1 MCLNDP
7 EKKLFLNSTK
17 NKPEIVEIFK
27 HIKSLTYDDR
37 PNYNFIKI
45 HLDSLRA
52 QELIKNSSLNIMMN
66 SNNML
71 FYDCVKK
78 TIDDNNVDKR
88 NNSKKK
94 TNKHSI
100 ITNSNNDNRSNFT
113 SPMNG
118 FLLPEINN
126 MSNLDNSG
134 SNLVE
139 SLLLKYNLIQEEN
152 LCKNLKPTNSNNK
165 LSLFSSNNKKQNN
178 GEEKVLNRKR
188 VREEELENK
197 EEINFNQEKK
207 SELEYQLLNIL
218 MSRHNTNKNTD
229 YNLKKLQANLVVKEN
244 NNNNNIVPKKEI
256 KSGPLVDDKL
266 LITGIRNKLTK
277 KNSTTNITTD
287 NKEIKIENK
296 NKETEKINNNINN
309 INVNNVNNLNNL
321 NNQNQLRQQEN
332 NINPTNINI
341 NFNNIDNNDNTNKLL
356 NDLKLLN
363 SFIDPLYNYPL
374 LNRMNQ
380 MKMINDLN
388 STPFNNNNNINFSPN
403 FLFGNV
409 YYNLSNN
416 NGLNPMLNNLQM
428 SQMNNNMNNNMNQM
442 SNNMNQRNNNMNNMN
457 NNINI
462 PFLNTGLDQIQTMNM
477 INNQMNMQNN
487 ILDPLKQNLPI
498 YQQLLWN
505 NLLASQM
512 NMNQNNEQ
520 KNDLN
525 NIINDKSAFN
535 YWGEMYKSFN
545 M

>member
-1 MCLNDP
+1 MCLIDP
-7 EKKLFLNSTK
+7 EKKLLLNSTK
-17 NKPEIVEIFK
+17 NKPEIIEIFK

-37 PNYNFIKI
+37 PNYHFIKLN
-45 HLDSLRA
+45 LDSLRS
-52 QELIKNSSLNIMMN
+52 QELMKNSSLNIMMN

-71 FYDCVKK
+71 FYDCIKK
-78 TIDDNNVDKR
+78 SIDEQTNNNNNNVDTNKR

-94 TNKHSI
+94 NNKHSI

-126 MSNLDNSG
+126 NMSNNNLDNSG

-139 SLLLKYNLIQEEN
+139 SLLHKYNLLQEEN
-152 LCKNLKPTNSNNK
+152 LCKNLKSTNNNK
-165 LSLFSSNNKKQNN
+165 LSLFNSGKKQNNNN

-188 VREEELENK
+188 GRDEELENK
-197 EEINFNQEKK
+197 EEINFKSINSQEKK

-229 YNLKKLQANLVVKEN
+229 SNLKKLQSNLVIKEN
-244 NNNNNIVPKKEI
+244 NNNNNNIIHKKET
-256 KSGPLVDDKL
+256 KSGPLVDDRL

-277 KNSTTNITTD
+277 KNSTINTTE
-287 NKEIKIENK
+287 NREIKNENK
-296 NKETEKINNNINN
+296 IINNKETGKIINVN
-309 INVNNVNNLNNL
+309 TVNTVNNVNN
-321 NNQNQLRQQEN
+321 QNQFKQQEN
-332 NINPTNINI
+332 NINPNNINI
-341 NFNNIDNNDNTNKLL
+341 NFNNIDNDNTNKLL
-356 NDLKLLN
+356 NELKLLN
-363 SFIDPLYNYPL
+363 SFVDPLYNYSL

-380 MKMINDLN
+380 IKMINDLN
-388 STPFNNNNNINFSPN
+388 VTPFNNINFSPN

-416 NGLNPMLNNLQM
+416 NNGINPMLNNP
-428 SQMNNNMNNNMNQM
+428 QMNNIGNMNNNIGNMNNMNNNMNM
-442 SNNMNQRNNNMNNMN
+442 
-457 NNINI
+457 

-487 ILDPLKQNLPI
+487 ILDQNKQNLPI

-525 NIINDKSAFN
+525 NIINDKAAFS
-535 YWGEMYKSFN
+535 YWGDLYKSFN